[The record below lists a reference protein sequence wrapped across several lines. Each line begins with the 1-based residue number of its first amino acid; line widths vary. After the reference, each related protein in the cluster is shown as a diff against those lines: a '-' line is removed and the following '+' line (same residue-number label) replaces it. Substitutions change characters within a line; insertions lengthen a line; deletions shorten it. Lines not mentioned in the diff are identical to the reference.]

1 MVNQGKITWHVRC
14 LRTSLNEKL
23 KGKDAVLKL
32 FSTSSVFAFP
42 RCDCGIWPR
51 TGRPDCSSISLYS
64 STESEL
70 YGDPTSLINLLLL
83 LLLLFSGKPL
93 VVGYDSLETRYG
105 PLWTCEIVKRCKS
118 SSNTQKICKWF
129 WKLTPAWTCK
139 PFWKVHFVAVVVV
152 WLTEFAWKLRSNI
165 KKFQTKICCFF
176 VAAGL
181 VFSVFFFCC
190 FVGRKLAKSTFFRRF
205 VREKFC
211 CFPCKGK
218 LRYMSW

>member
-42 RCDCGIWPR
+42 RCDCGIWPW

-64 STESEL
+64 SAESEL
-70 YGDPTSLINLLLL
+70 HRDPTSLINLLLL
-83 LLLLFSGKPL
+83 LFNGKRL
-93 VVGYDSLETRYG
+93 VVGFTWD
-105 PLWTCEIVKRCKS
+105 PLWSVMEIVKRCKS

-139 PFWKVHFVAVVVV
+139 PFWKVNFVAVVVV
-152 WLTEFAWKLRSNI
+152 RLTEFAWKLRTNI
-165 KKFQTKICCFF
+165 KKFQTKISCFF

-181 VFSVFFFCC
+181 VFSVFFSVVSSVESSRNLLFSAALSVRN
-190 FVGRKLAKSTFFRRF
+190 FVVFHIRSN
-205 VREKFC
+205 
-211 CFPCKGK
+211 
-218 LRYMSW
+218 